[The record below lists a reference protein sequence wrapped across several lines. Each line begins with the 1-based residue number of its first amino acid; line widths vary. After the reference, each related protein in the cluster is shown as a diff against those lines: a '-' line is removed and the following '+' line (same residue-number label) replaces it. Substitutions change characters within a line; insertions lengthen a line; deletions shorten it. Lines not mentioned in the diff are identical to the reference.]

1 MASRYLTKSL
11 KRSALT
17 IALGLC
23 FAGSVQAQTNV
34 AGAITGKA
42 TAGDT
47 ITITV
52 TINDGTG
59 HNPQA
64 EVELLEIALGRL

>member
-47 ITITV
+47 ITITNPSTGFSR
-52 TINDGTG
+52 TITVDSSGSY
-59 HNPQA
+59 
-64 EVELLEIALGRL
+64 RFS